1 MHSYDPIAENH
12 GLRHDPIKA
21 LVMPRPIGWVSTLNA
36 QGKANLAPY
45 SFFNL
50 VNDQPYQVMMASN
63 GQKDS
68 LSNIESTGEMVFN
81 GVSHSQLD
89 AMNVSSLSTQE
100 DEFLIAGL
108 RKQESAQ
115 VSPYRVADAPWH
127 LECVLDQ
134 VVDLKSPPGKRH
146 AMIIATVVQVHIQT
160 DLIHDGIVDQ
170 AKLRTIAR
178 CGYRDYADIDH
189 LFALDRPATRP

>member
-81 GVSHSQLD
+81 GVSRSQLN
-89 AMNVSSLSTQE
+89 AMNTSSLTTQE

-108 RKQESAQ
+108 EKQASTRVA
-115 VSPYRVADAPWH
+115 PYRVADAPWH

-134 VVDLKSPPGKRH
+134 VVDLKSPTGKRH

-160 DLIHDGIVDQ
+160 ALIHDGVVDQ
-170 AKLRTIAR
+170 AKMRTIAR

-189 LFALDRPATRP
+189 LFALDRPTMRP